1 MQLLARFLTFD
12 YRMNVR
18 FWGFFLI
25 AVATWNGKSR
35 AQKVELLKEEALR
48 AIKYLNQLRQNP
60 ADFSDSVGVSLE
72 EATVASALAI
82 DPLLTQV
89 AEERAMDMARRN
101 YFSHTTPEGK
111 TVNSILCA
119 KGYPIPRDLC
129 QFKTINNFESICA
142 GSNNGIECINFLVK
156 DEGLDPPGHRIHLLG
171 MNDFYRQ
178 HRKVGAALAFCPN
191 SDYEYYFVI
200 ITAP

>member
-1 MQLLARFLTFD
+1 MKFRFFGLI
-12 YRMNVR
+12 
-18 FWGFFLI
+18 WLI
-25 AVATWNGKSR
+25 ALSWNGKSR

-60 ADFSDSVGVSLE
+60 ADFSDSLGVNLKD
-72 EATVASALAI
+72 ASAAVALSV
-82 DPLLTQV
+82 DPVLTQV
-89 AEERAMDMARRN
+89 AEERAIDMARRN

-119 KGYPIPRDLC
+119 KGYPIPKDLC

-171 MNDFYRQ
+171 MNEFYRQ